1 LFVRDG
7 LESARVVIVILK
19 DLLLNDLTPD
29 LQRRQRIKTDPS
41 LAFRMTPVLEAN
53 KSESRR
59 NFKAQ

>member
-29 LQRRQRIKTDPS
+29 LRRQQRIKTDPS
-41 LAFRMTPVLEAN
+41 LR
-53 KSESRR
+53 SG
-59 NFKAQ
+59 